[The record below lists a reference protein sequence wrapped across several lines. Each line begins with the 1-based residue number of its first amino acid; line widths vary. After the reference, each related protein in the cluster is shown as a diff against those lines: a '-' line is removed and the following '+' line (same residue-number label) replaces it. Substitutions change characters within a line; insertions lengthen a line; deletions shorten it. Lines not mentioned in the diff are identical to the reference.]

1 MPKVEVEILRT
12 RTVTIEESAVV
23 ELNVPA
29 YVIKDEEVMDWIE
42 NLDSS
47 SSEAKAIDAAMVT
60 NDEDESIEYD
70 EAIVL
75 NP

>member
-12 RTVTIEESAVV
+12 RTVTIEESGVV

-29 YVIKDEEVMDWIE
+29 YVIRDEEVVGWIDG
-42 NLDSS
+42 LDASS
-47 SSEAKAIDAAMVT
+47 KEVKAIDAAMEAS
-60 NDEDESIEYD
+60 DEDEAVEYT
-70 EAIVL
+70 EANVL